1 MITFGLTEESKF
13 LDLMSSFQ
21 EEHFAGTGEGLPSV
35 LNMYSNRMSLSLN
48 S

>member
-1 MITFGLTEESKF
+1 MIRFGLTEESKF
-13 LDLMSSFQ
+13 PDLMSSFQ
-21 EEHFAGTGEGLPSV
+21 EEHFAGTEGLPSV